1 LLAIDE
7 ILEVLE
13 DGKWH
18 DLKEIVEKTRL
29 HESKLKLV
37 MSFLAE
43 YDFVQLDLAAKR
55 IRLMPQLLNFLKK
68 IHVLEREEAI
78 KAYRASCWTLGG

>member
-13 DGKWH
+13 NGKWH

-29 HESKLKLV
+29 HEPKLKLV
-37 MSFLAE
+37 TSFLAE
-43 YDFVQLDLAAKR
+43 YDFVQLDPAISR
-55 IRLMPQLLNFLKK
+55 IRLTPQLLNFLKK
-68 IHVLEREEAI
+68 IQDLEREEAI
-78 KAYRASCWTLGG
+78 KA